1 MKKRAK
7 GRKRRER
14 TGPQTERASL
24 EIGPPKNP
32 AKDLTSSG
40 YSGKKAGETLSGGL
54 RYPPNAS
61 IM

>member
-1 MKKRAK
+1 M
-7 GRKRRER
+7 EM
-14 TGPQTERASL
+14 
-24 EIGPPKNP
+24 GPPKSS

-61 IM
+61 VT